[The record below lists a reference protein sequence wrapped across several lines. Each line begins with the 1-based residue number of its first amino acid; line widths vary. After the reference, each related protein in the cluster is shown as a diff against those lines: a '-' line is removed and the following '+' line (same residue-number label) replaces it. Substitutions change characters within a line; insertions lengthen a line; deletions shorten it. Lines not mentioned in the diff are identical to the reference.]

1 LPADRPPTVEDLARA
16 TGITALASASTFE
29 QGMARLLA
37 PVAEALASAH
47 AAGIVHRDVKPSNI
61 LIRRDGRAVLADFGL
76 AKGDDD
82 PALSLTGEGIGTP
95 YYMSPEQAY
104 LTGKNVDHR
113 TDVYSFGVTLY
124 EALSGR
130 RPFGGASFL
139 EVVESIRS
147 TLPPALRQ
155 VRSVCTRDA
164 EAVVRKA
171 MARLPDDRYVSA
183 AAMTADLQAL
193 ADGRATTA
201 RQEQGGPL
209 RRARSQL
216 RLVLR
221 GETVEYRSM
230 RELLGLPLVHIAAGR
245 RPPGTPRRHAKGW
258 LAVGDVATGVL
269 AFGSRAYGG
278 VAFGGIAF
286 GAFSWGGIGAGI
298 VTWSGIAGGVI
309 ALGGLSLGWL
319 SVGGL
324 AVGHTAIGGIAYGQ
338 FAVGGLPYGTHVLAN
353 GIADPAAKEHF
364 ATIFGSWSGFWSLF
378 GL

>member
-1 LPADRPPTVEDLARA
+1 MHEPSRTGLDDELDQLVSEFSDAVARGQRPDLQAFLRRAPERARPGLERAMKMIQAGLSGARPGASPLLPGAMFDHYELVREIGRGGMATVWLARDGKLERPVAIKVLRPALAVEPRHVDRFRREALAIASLEHPHVVQIHGVGESGGHHWLAMEYVDGPALGTVLEALPADRPPTVEDLARA

-164 EAVVRKA
+164 EAVVRASPENRINKNWNTFIG
-171 MARLPDDRYVSA
+171 VS
-183 AAMTADLQAL
+183 
-193 ADGRATTA
+193 
-201 RQEQGGPL
+201 
-209 RRARSQL
+209 S
-216 RLVLR
+216 
-221 GETVEYRSM
+221 S
-230 RELLGLPLVHIAAGR
+230 
-245 RPPGTPRRHAKGW
+245 
-258 LAVGDVATGVL
+258 
-269 AFGSRAYGG
+269 S
-278 VAFGGIAF
+278 
-286 GAFSWGGIGAGI
+286 
-298 VTWSGIAGGVI
+298 
-309 ALGGLSLGWL
+309 
-319 SVGGL
+319 
-324 AVGHTAIGGIAYGQ
+324 
-338 FAVGGLPYGTHVLAN
+338 
-353 GIADPAAKEHF
+353 
-364 ATIFGSWSGFWSLF
+364 
-378 GL
+378 

>member
-1 LPADRPPTVEDLARA
+1 
-16 TGITALASASTFE
+16 
-29 QGMARLLA
+29 
-37 PVAEALASAH
+37 
-47 AAGIVHRDVKPSNI
+47 
-61 LIRRDGRAVLADFGL
+61 
-76 AKGDDD
+76 
-82 PALSLTGEGIGTP
+82 
-95 YYMSPEQAY
+95 
-104 LTGKNVDHR
+104 
-113 TDVYSFGVTLY
+113 
-124 EALSGR
+124 
-130 RPFGGASFL
+130 
-139 EVVESIRS
+139 
-147 TLPPALRQ
+147 
-155 VRSVCTRDA
+155 
-164 EAVVRKA
+164 

-209 RRARSQL
+209 RRALSQL

-230 RELLGLPLVHIAAGR
+230 RELLGLPLVHIVAGR